1 MRDEQNPN
9 QDEHNI
15 PDPNQ
20 QNGSLEE
27 SLREY
32 QERKRQE
39 FHLNISGLDDI
50 DDDSPEIYSKKSE
63 YDVEPHIVENI
74 ESHSH
79 NTPKQDP
86 QVPQQNQKEQKLT
99 KEQKKKLKKRD
110 QKNKRIF
117 FWMWIVMIA
126 VVSFSI
132 ARFAMVNINDMLAV
146 GRDDSVVQ
154 IQIPKN
160 ATGEEVG
167 NILAESG
174 IIEKPS
180 FFALYSQVTKSEGHY
195 QYGTYEIKKNMD
207 YEAIITHIQSNANRL
222 DDETTQITITEGMSV
237 RQIAQLLEENNICTV
252 DEILEAANDS
262 EYFDIYSAINSI
274 TNDEERYYLLEG
286 YLFPDTYDFYTGENP
301 IDALSKLLNNYKDKI
316 TQEMKDKAASM
327 NMTMDQVITL
337 ASMIQAEAANVDDM
351 YNISSIFHNRLRDGA
366 EKGVAT
372 LDSDPTVWYPYHSRE
387 EVPADQVDS
396 FVSRYNT
403 YEVQGLPPG
412 PICNPGLDAINA
424 ALNPNTTDYYY
435 FCHKDG
441 QAYYS
446 QTLEEHQQK
455 LQELGLSE

>member
-1 MRDEQNPN
+1 MRDEQHPN
-9 QDEHNI
+9 QDEANI
-15 PDPNQ
+15 PD
-20 QNGSLEE
+20 QNKQTDSLEE

-39 FHLNISGLDDI
+39 FQLNISGLDDI
-50 DDDSPEIYSKKSE
+50 GDESPEIYSKKSE
-63 YDVEPHIVENI
+63 YDVEPHMAEEI

-79 NTPKQDP
+79 NTPKKESQAS
-86 QVPQQNQKEQKLT
+86 QQNLKAQTMT
-99 KEQKKKLKKRD
+99 KEQKKKMKKRD
-110 QKNKRIF
+110 RKNKRIF
-117 FWMWIVMIA
+117 FWMWIVMIL

-160 ATGEEVG
+160 ATGEQVG
-167 NILAESG
+167 ELLAKSG
-174 IIEKPS
+174 IISKPS
-180 FFALYSQVTKSEGHY
+180 FFALYSKITKSEGHY

-207 YEAIITHIQSNANRL
+207 YEAIINHIQSNANRL
-222 DDETTQITITEGMSV
+222 DNETTQVTITEGMSV
-237 RQIAQLLEENNICTV
+237 RQIAQLLEEKNICTV
-252 DEILEAANDS
+252 DEVLEAANDS
-262 EYFDIYSAINSI
+262 DYFDIYSAINSI
-274 TNDEERYYLLEG
+274 TNDKDRYYLLEG

-301 IDALSKLLNNYKDKI
+301 TDALSKLLNNYKDKI

-351 YNISSIFHNRLRDGA
+351 YMISSIFHNRLRDGA

-396 FVSRYNT
+396 FKSRYNT

-424 ALNPNTTDYYY
+424 ALNPKTTDYYY

-446 QTLEEHQQK
+446 KTLEEHQQK
-455 LQELGLSE
+455 LQELGLS

>member
-79 NTPKQDP
+79 NTPKQEP

-110 QKNKRIF
+110 KKNKRIF

-237 RQIAQLLEENNICTV
+237 RQIAQRLEENNICTV

>member
-79 NTPKQDP
+79 NTPKQEP

-110 QKNKRIF
+110 KKNKRIF

-167 NILAESG
+167 NILVESG

-222 DDETTQITITEGMSV
+222 DDETTQITITEGMSA

>member
-79 NTPKQDP
+79 NTPKQEP

-110 QKNKRIF
+110 KKNKRIF

-167 NILAESG
+167 NILVESG
-174 IIEKPS
+174 IIEKAS